1 MPLGII
7 TIVKSDFILLSS
19 IIMSIHK
26 TALRLPKDLHQQIL
40 EASKESGISMNA
52 EIVTRLKISFNSD
65 KEEKERVEKIV
76 ANYLKKQGLIEGD
89 KTT

>member
-1 MPLGII
+1 
-7 TIVKSDFILLSS
+7 
-19 IIMSIHK
+19 MSIHK